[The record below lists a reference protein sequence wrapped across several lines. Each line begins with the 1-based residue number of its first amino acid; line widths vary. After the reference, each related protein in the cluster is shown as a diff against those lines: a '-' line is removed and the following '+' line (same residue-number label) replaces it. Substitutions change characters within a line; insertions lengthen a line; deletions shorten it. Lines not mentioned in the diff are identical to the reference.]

1 MNLNLGIQPWAFE
14 IPNKLQVRRTTY
26 TDIGQQHISDVNYTK
41 MRKSNIRAVYPPKVG
56 IVPADTRGLILEN
69 KPPQSSDNNLG
80 QKQKTDKDYSE
91 MISRNGKYLP
101 AYPIVDK
108 DHSRKVMASGVAVDD
123 NIVNIPPTI
132 DEMFA
137 LILKYKK
144 DINASD
150 YNYWV
155 DLEQQYKKLML
166 LKKIRPLTDA
176 ENAIIER
183 IRLLLIKELEKDSQ
197 VRRNSKSFNEILNF
211 LSSIVSGGGAIYSA
225 VKLAE
230 ILNTL
235 SNMELEQIR
244 NSTESVVLEDLND
257 INKLASVLN
266 NLNKNQAQL
275 VVAKLKALPNPFDIE
290 VSAVGQPSSSAP
302 GIDEVNEGVYDQTP
316 SVSLVDNPTPID
328 VLSELTNTI
337 SSVGKTISEVG
348 LQEPVKELIKSLSDS
363 DFGFLKSALSLPDS
377 VSRKN
382 LYNSIINI
390 DLTDIYNSISN
401 IASTSPASLA
411 GVAGLITSIV
421 KSGGISKVPEVAERL
436 QNTIN
441 LLPAPELLVVLQN
454 VGLPPTSQA
463 SAVFPL
469 LSTLGQSALWG
480 LAMSLIL
487 TEFKKL
493 YPRSL
498 SDSKSEGLQKV
509 KKQFGTKLMPVDFD
523 PSKPNVM
530 IKPDRKFTTPT
541 DVGFQSGDVVPE
553 GSWAITGADPVYMD
567 DRPMPDLTEIKYE
580 DEPVAVRTT
589 SNIEEVGSPILI
601 SGVRKVFTDLNSWG
615 NYQLQNKKRAYDLSK
630 NKLKI
635 ILGILGVDDN
645 SRDREPIITKIKNTI
660 NTQSSPDFGDETKTK
675 TAKAVK
681 TVLLNGSIKRT
692 TEASDIQPIIDEQI
706 RGEIP
711 DISSDEELEEK
722 KEDDDT
728 SKLDSAFDFLD
739 KLKDDPDRSPYLK
752 VLKYLF
758 TKLSIIK
765 PNPLNVV
772 NMIKVLKKY
781 IDDPLLRD
789 SHKIKQRN
797 QLIQLIYDN
806 GFNRSTTENDL
817 NVIDNKRG
825 LSSTHGTLRYLL

>member
-1 MNLNLGIQPWAFE
+1 M
-14 IPNKLQVRRTTY
+14 
-26 TDIGQQHISDVNYTK
+26 HI
-41 MRKSNIRAVYPPKVG
+41 
-56 IVPADTRGLILEN
+56 
-69 KPPQSSDNNLG
+69 
-80 QKQKTDKDYSE
+80 
-91 MISRNGKYLP
+91 
-101 AYPIVDK
+101 
-108 DHSRKVMASGVAVDD
+108 
-123 NIVNIPPTI
+123 
-132 DEMFA
+132 
-137 LILKYKK
+137 
-144 DINASD
+144 D

-302 GIDEVNEGVYDQTP
+302 GIDEVNEGVYDK

-493 YPRSL
+493 YP
-498 SDSKSEGLQKV
+498 KSEGLSSRSEQEV
-509 KKQFGTKLMPVDFD
+509 KKQFGTKLMPVDFN

-530 IKPDRKFTTPT
+530 IKPDRKFTTPA
-541 DVGFQSGDVVPE
+541 DVGFQSGDVVPGLE

-567 DRPMPDLTEIKYE
+567 DKPMPDLTE
-580 DEPVAVRTT
+580 DEPFATT
-589 SNIEEVGSPILI
+589 TTTVGSPILI
-601 SGVRKVFTDLNSWG
+601 SSVRKVFSNLNSWS

-635 ILGILGVDDN
+635 ILNILGVDDN

-681 TVLLNGSIKRT
+681 AVLLNGSIKRT

-781 IDDPLLRD
+781 IDNPLLRD

-817 NVIDNKRG
+817 NVIDNKKRFIIYTRNIA
-825 LSSTHGTLRYLL
+825 LPIVIILCFVASDFRTE